1 MEDILSVMGT
11 FLTNKEIFYAS
22 TVNKEWRRS
31 QNFNKKIRLEKVK
44 DDVWK
49 AHLLNNFCPCLLEN
63 YYKSL
68 INNFRLKRYM
78 CSHLNDDEK
87 APPWLSEYI

>member
-49 AHLLNNFCPCLLEN
+49 AHLLDNLCPCILEK

-68 INNFRLKRYM
+68 INNFQLKRYM
-78 CSHLNDDEK
+78 CSYLNKDGK
-87 APPWLSEYI
+87 APSWLYEYI